1 MRKRWFLAGVI
12 LLLSWLLVGC
22 GVAQEQH
29 DAVVADLSKAQQE
42 AQTTR
47 VELESVSSE
56 LSTTKSELE
65 SVKTS
70 LTASQS
76 KVSELTSSLGKSKV
90 DLETKQA
97 ELDGVNEELNEIK
110 KVYPQQNFS
119 SLKELQD
126 WLLANDVS
134 EREPTTKAIVA
145 YRKSLEIQK
154 DALNDGYIISAYIV
168 YNPDIKK
175 YAVGLRAI
183 INGDIW
189 GFGPENDEPI

>member
-1 MRKRWFLAGVI
+1 MSLIW
-12 LLLSWLLVGC
+12 LS
-22 GVAQEQH
+22 
-29 DAVVADLSKAQQE
+29 DLEKAQQE
-42 AQTTR
+42 LQNTR
-47 VELESVSSE
+47 TELESVRSE
-56 LSTTKSELE
+56 LGTNESELK
-65 SVKTS
+65 SVKTD

-134 EREPTTKAIVA
+134 EREPQRRLLLHTA
-145 YRKSLEIQK
+145 
-154 DALNDGYIISAYIV
+154 NH
-168 YNPDIKK
+168 
-175 YAVGLRAI
+175 
-183 INGDIW
+183 
-189 GFGPENDEPI
+189 